1 MSSASSEHTTRITSI
16 ESSISTIT
24 NVNNEQ
30 GTNIATLQNSV
41 SEINTTITSAELSAM
56 VDEKF
61 TKDTVRDGGMWR
73 DEVYTPFVNED
84 NVRDG
89 YAGTEKPHVVVNNP

>member
-1 MSSASSEHTTRITSI
+1 
-16 ESSISTIT
+16 
-24 NVNNEQ
+24 
-30 GTNIATLQNSV
+30 
-41 SEINTTITSAELSAM
+41 M

-61 TKDTVRDGGMWR
+61 TKDTIRDGGMWR

-89 YAGTEKPHVVVNNP
+89 YAGTEHEHVIHNP